1 MNEDQR
7 QQITGV
13 LADAIA
19 ICIRSGER
27 DLAQR
32 IIDAQKM
39 VMNDKGRRAITD
51 EQRKYYRTEA
61 LKMREQGMG
70 WKQIA
75 EKLGVKH
82 GSVYNWVMG
91 SKKDRK
97 R

>member
-1 MNEDQR
+1 MNEAQR
-7 QQITGV
+7 QHITDV
-13 LADAIA
+13 LADGIGV
-19 ICIRSGER
+19 CIRTGER
-27 DLAQR
+27 ELAQR
-32 IIDAQKM
+32 MIDAQKM

-51 EQRKYYRTEA
+51 EQREYYRTEA